1 MFRRLGQKNYR
12 AESPGFVSDGS
23 VSLSTRSDVTIPN
36 VDYTVDDASSQIS
49 SELESPLAGGAEKI
63 CESAKD
69 HRIVE
74 KPEIATIEAN
84 ICKKENFITLNM
96 NVEEVVLREDFEED
110 DNTLNTIVNLVHEFS
125 TDALGLRESADDLL
139 DELRTKIRPYLINL
153 DIDMSSAESI
163 LRYNIDRSNIS
174 ESRIDWLLT
183 YTKYQVRVLTDFS
196 EMCMDTLDGQLEE
209 SRLEG
214 NNAAAKPRPLARETS
229 SSCAVI
235 SCGKV
240 EQQEKRS
247 TY

>member
-12 AESPGFVSDGS
+12 AESPAFVSDGS

-74 KPEIATIEAN
+74 KPEIAMIEAN
-84 ICKKENFITLNM
+84 ICKK
-96 NVEEVVLREDFEED
+96 
-110 DNTLNTIVNLVHEFS
+110 LNTIVNLVHEFS

-183 YTKYQVRVLTDFS
+183 YTKYQVGVLTDFS
-196 EMCMDTLDGQLEE
+196 EMFMDTLGGQCVEL
-209 SRLEG
+209 RLEG
-214 NNAAAKPRPLARETS
+214 NNVAAKPRPLARETS
-229 SSCAVI
+229 SSRAVI
-235 SCGKV
+235 SCGIKV
-240 EQQEKRS
+240 EQREKRS

>member
-1 MFRRLGQKNYR
+1 MLLTPSRPAQRVFFGRQHQ
-12 AESPGFVSDGS
+12 AP
-23 VSLSTRSDVTIPN
+23 
-36 VDYTVDDASSQIS
+36 DDASSQIS

-74 KPEIATIEAN
+74 KPEIAMIEAN
-84 ICKKENFITLNM
+84 ICKK
-96 NVEEVVLREDFEED
+96 
-110 DNTLNTIVNLVHEFS
+110 LNTIVNLVHEFS

-183 YTKYQVRVLTDFS
+183 YTKYQVGV
-196 EMCMDTLDGQLEE
+196 
-209 SRLEG
+209 
-214 NNAAAKPRPLARETS
+214 
-229 SSCAVI
+229 
-235 SCGKV
+235 
-240 EQQEKRS
+240 
-247 TY
+247 